1 MLARIKQGKGPS
13 SCFVS
18 YERASHLIVLPAQQP
33 AAHRKSGTFSDKVV
47 SDYEDKQWTLLLRF
61 AIPSV
66 LFKCL
71 RILIPDYQL
80 LFYSFICLAALICF

>member
-33 AAHRKSGTFSDKVV
+33 AAHRKSGTFSDISKL
-47 SDYEDKQWTLLLRF
+47 S
-61 AIPSV
+61 
-66 LFKCL
+66 
-71 RILIPDYQL
+71 LIMKTN
-80 LFYSFICLAALICF
+80 S